1 MTDVWSYRVIVF
13 ALCLISSSV
22 AVGGISL
29 ASQDK
34 KMPQELT
41 ALASGC
47 VGSLIGLLVPAPR
60 HQQP

>member
-1 MTDVWSYRVIVF
+1 MIDVWSYRTVIF

-47 VGSLIGLLVPAPR
+47 VGALIGFIVPSPR
-60 HQQP
+60 QSR